1 MKMEADST
9 NTVEHTEQSV
19 PVTDSAT
26 NVDNK
31 TETVK
36 SEKKTTPSVEVKEG
50 KIFVDG
56 NRVYTRDDVNKIGAN
71 AKREVE
77 SRLIQDLNVD
87 SIDSV
92 KGVVKAL
99 QEAGS
104 GDEGSSLNVQSLRDA
119 VKKREATVEELKQ
132 QVTSLKTDL
141 LLKDHMGQLS
151 QAMPGTWTA
160 EQKSAV
166 IKLMKADNM
175 IAVEGDTFAIRS
187 GENYLTTDGETPD
200 YASAVELVGKNLGLN
215 FSKKGVDMPLGEMNS
230 LSESKQSAKPV
241 DRNKVTN
248 DPAYREAYLD
258 VRLNR
263 KGGVKTSEITDNMI
277 KTRVSEIQ
285 KGKARNYG

>member
-1 MKMEADST
+1 MEADST
-9 NTVEHTEQSV
+9 STVEHTEQSV
-19 PVTDSAT
+19 PVTDSDG
-26 NVDNK
+26 NVVIKN
-31 TETVK
+31 ETVK
-36 SEKKTTPSVEVKEG
+36 SEKTTTPSVEVKDG
-50 KIFVDG
+50 KLFVDG

-99 QEAGS
+99 QEVNS

-141 LLKDHMGQLS
+141 LLKDHMGQLNS
-151 QAMPGTWTA
+151 AMPGNWTV

-166 IKLMKADNM
+166 VKLMKADNM
-175 IAVEGDTFAIRS
+175 LAVEGDTFAIRS
-187 GENYLTTDGETPD
+187 GEHYLTTDGETPD

-215 FSKKGVDMPLGEMNS
+215 FGKKGVDMPLGELNS
-230 LSESKQSAKPV
+230 STESKQSSKAV
-241 DRNKVTN
+241 DRKKVAN

-263 KGGVKTSEITDNMI
+263 RGGVSSSEITDNMI
-277 KTRVSEIQ
+277 KSRVSEIQ
-285 KGKARNYG
+285 KGKAKNYS